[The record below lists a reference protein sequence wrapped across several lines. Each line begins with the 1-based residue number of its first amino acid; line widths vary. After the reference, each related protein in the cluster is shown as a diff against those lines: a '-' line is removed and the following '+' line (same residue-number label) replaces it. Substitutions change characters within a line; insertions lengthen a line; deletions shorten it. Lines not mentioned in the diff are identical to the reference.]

1 MIRFEHHMIIERPIE
16 DIFAF
21 VSDFENM
28 PRWNDFVLKTVKLS
42 DGPVGQG
49 TLYRQ
54 VYKSHEQKYQII
66 EYEPNHRVTVRTLP
80 PAPLW
85 QMRLTL
91 EMTPEGTKL
100 IDEWE
105 LETDLS
111 GRLERRAANQI
122 KAEVAG
128 HLKKLRTLLEVKQKA
143 PQRVKVLAG

>member
-1 MIRFEHHMIIERPIE
+1 MIRFEEQMVIERPIK
-16 DIFAF
+16 DVFAF

-42 DGPVGQG
+42 DGPVGRG

-54 VYKSHEQKYQII
+54 VYKTHEQKYQIT

-85 QMRLTL
+85 QIRLTL
-91 EMTPEGTKL
+91 EMIPEGTKL

-111 GRLERRAANQI
+111 GRLEQRAANQI
-122 KAEVAG
+122 KTEVAR
-128 HLKKLRTLLEVKQKA
+128 HLQKLQRLLEVKHRE